1 MARKDNKGRNLKVGE
16 SQRSD
21 GRYMY
26 RYVDGRT
33 GKRVTIY
40 DTDLA
45 ALREKERQ
53 IARDQEDGLVTD
65 QGVKKLT
72 VNALFE
78 RYMQAQELAE
88 STRTNYLA
96 TWKNHVQDTIGP
108 MRVVQV
114 RPSHIQ
120 MFYAK
125 LSQKGYAHN
134 TIEIIHTMLLP
145 SFEMAV
151 DDDIIR
157 KNPAKDTLK
166 DYGKPARERVALT
179 VDQQER
185 LLAFARQSKIYRR
198 RLPML
203 QVMLGLSCRCGE
215 LIGLTW
221 KDVDMERR
229 EVTIKNQLIYKNY
242 GDGCKFH
249 LSKPKTDAGIRTIPM
264 SNMVYHAF
272 EAQKRQNF
280 LLGIPRN
287 VEVEGRSDYIF
298 VSKNGRPLMPNAVN
312 NALYNLV
319 AAYNKEETA
328 LAAKEKREAELM
340 PSISSH
346 NMRHTGC
353 TRMAEQNLNVKVVQY
368 VMGHSNIGVTMDV
381 YTHITEQAQV
391 AREIAKMDKVQAV

>member
-108 MRVVQV
+108 MRVIQV

-120 MFYAK
+120 TFYAG
-125 LSQKGYAHN
+125 LSKEGYAHN
-134 TIEIIHTMLLP
+134 TIKLIHTLLYP

-166 DYGKPARERVALT
+166 DYGKPAEERVALT
-179 VDQQER
+179 VAQQEK
-185 LLAFARQSKIYRR
+185 LLAFARQSRIYRK

-221 KDVDMERR
+221 QDVDMERR
-229 EVTIKNQLIYKNY
+229 QVSIGSQLIYKDY
-242 GDGCKFH
+242 GDGYRFH
-249 LSKPKTDAGIRTIPM
+249 LSAPKTAAGIRTIPM
-264 SNMVYHAF
+264 SDTVYEAF
-272 EAQKRQNF
+272 AEQKRQNF

-298 VSKNGRPLMPNAVN
+298 TSKNGRPLMPNAIN

-353 TRMAEQNLNVKVVQY
+353 TRMVERNINLKAVQY
-368 VMGHSNIGVTMDV
+368 VMGHANSGITMDV

-391 AREIAKMDKVQAV
+391 EKEIAKLNRVQAV

>member
-1 MARKDNKGRNLKVGE
+1 MARKDNRGRNLKVGE
-16 SQRSD
+16 SQRKD

-26 RYVDGRT
+26 RYTDQRT
-33 GKRVTIY
+33 GERITIY

-96 TWKNHVQDTIGP
+96 TWKNHVQNTIGP

-114 RPSHIQ
+114 PPSHIQ
-120 MFYAK
+120 TFYAGLGK
-125 LSQKGYAHN
+125 EGYAHN
-134 TIEIIHTMLLP
+134 TIKLIHTLLFP
-145 SFEMAV
+145 SFDMAV

-157 KNPAKDTLK
+157 KNPAKDALK
-166 DYGKPARERVALT
+166 DYGKPAQERVALT
-179 VDQQER
+179 VAQQEK
-185 LLAFARQSKIYRR
+185 LLAFAQQSKVYRK

-203 QVMLGLSCRCGE
+203 QVMLGISCRCSE

-221 KDVDMERR
+221 QDVDLERR
-229 EVTIKNQLIYKNY
+229 KVSIGSQLIYKNY
-242 GDGCKFH
+242 GDGYKFH
-249 LSKPKTDAGIRTIPM
+249 WATPKTAAGIRTIPM
-264 SNMVYHAF
+264 SDMVYHAF

-298 VSKNGRPLMPNAVN
+298 VSKNGRPLMPSAVN
-312 NALYNLV
+312 NAIYNLV
-319 AAYNKEETA
+319 AAYNRRETA
-328 LAAKEKREAELM
+328 LAEAEGREAELI
-340 PSISSH
+340 PDISSH

-353 TRMAEQNLNVKVVQY
+353 TRMAERNLNVKVVQY
-368 VMGHSNIGVTMDV
+368 VMGHSNSGVTMDV

-391 AREIAKMDKVQAV
+391 EKEIAKMNKVQAV